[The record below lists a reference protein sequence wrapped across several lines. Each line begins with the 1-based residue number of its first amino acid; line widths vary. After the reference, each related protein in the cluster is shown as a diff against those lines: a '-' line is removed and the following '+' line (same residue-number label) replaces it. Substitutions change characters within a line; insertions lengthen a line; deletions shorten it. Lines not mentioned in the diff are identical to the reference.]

1 MTDVRVRDLDDD
13 IVSLLKEQARGN
25 QRTLENYIREVLTE
39 LAMRPR
45 RELAER
51 AARLRESI
59 KVESGVMTDSAPF
72 IREERDRRG

>member
-39 LAMRPR
+39 LATRPR
-45 RELAER
+45 RELALPTTRHRRARCDSRGER
-51 AARLRESI
+51 IRNQANDAAR
-59 KVESGVMTDSAPF
+59 
-72 IREERDRRG
+72 